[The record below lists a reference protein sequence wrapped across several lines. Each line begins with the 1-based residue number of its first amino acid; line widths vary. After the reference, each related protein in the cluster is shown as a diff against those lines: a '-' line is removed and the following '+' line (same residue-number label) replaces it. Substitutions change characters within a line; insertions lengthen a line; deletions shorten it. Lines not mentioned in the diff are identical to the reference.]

1 MSLLLGKP
9 AEIKP
14 NDQENVSQ
22 FQSQKPNA
30 SNEEENLE
38 LELEQIEQE
47 MTKPNEKIEAK
58 KKHLTYSEVERITK
72 NFKDEIGRGGSG
84 LVYSGHL
91 STGTKVAVKK
101 LSPSLGHAFH
111 QFQNEVSFSIVLVF
125 ELF

>member
-14 NDQENVSQ
+14 NDQENVPQ

-38 LELEQIEQE
+38 LELEEIEQE

-58 KKHLTYSEVERITK
+58 KKNLTYSEVERITK
-72 NFKDEIGRGGSG
+72 KFKDEIGKGGSG
-84 LVYSGHL
+84 IVYSGHL
-91 STGTKVAVKK
+91 RNGTKVAVKK
-101 LSPSLGHAFH
+101 LSPSLRHAFH